1 MTNGSNLPVAARVPL
16 ELDARVRGVNVP
28 FRLVDVFA
36 PRPLA
41 GNQLCVVPEPVELE
55 DATMQG
61 LAKEIG
67 FSETTFVT
75 ESDGDRYAMR
85 IFTPAAELPFAGH
98 PTLGTVFV
106 LVSEGRV
113 SSPATQVV
121 AAGEIPVEVDLEAGT
136 AWMTQLPPVLGPVFE
151 DRELIARAIGLGV
164 RDLDPDLPV
173 RTVSTG
179 LPATI
184 VPVRDAEMLRRAVR
198 NAAGVA
204 DAVAASS
211 GEDLYLFA
219 ITEEGVTARMFDA
232 ELGVGEDPATGS
244 AAGALGAYLAEH
256 DLAGMP
262 GSVLIRQGAQV
273 GRPCE
278 LLVET
283 GREEGAWRIRVGGG
297 VHVVGRGTFEL

>member
-1 MTNGSNLPVAARVPL
+1 
-16 ELDARVRGVNVP
+16 VRDVYVP

-36 PRPLA
+36 SRPLA
-41 GNQLCVVPEPVELE
+41 GNQLCVVPEPVDLE
-55 DATMQG
+55 DATMQA

-75 ESDGDRYAMR
+75 ESGGDRYSLR

-98 PTLGTVFV
+98 PTLGTAFV

-113 SSPATQVV
+113 SSPGTQVA

-136 AWMTQLPPVLGPVFE
+136 AWMTQLPAEFGPVLD
-151 DRELIARAIGLGV
+151 DRELIARAIGLEV
-164 RDLDPDLPV
+164 DALVTELPV
-173 RTVSTG
+173 RTISTG

-184 VPVRDAEMLRRAVR
+184 VPLRGAETLRRAVR
-198 NAAGVA
+198 NAAAVA
-204 DAVAASS
+204 DAVAASG

-219 ITEEGVTARMFDA
+219 VTEEGVTARMFDA

-262 GSVLIRQGAQV
+262 GSVLIRQGEQV
-273 GRPCE
+273 GRPSE
-278 LLVET
+278 LSVET
-283 GREEGAWRIRVGGG
+283 AREDGAWRARVGGG

>member
-1 MTNGSNLPVAARVPL
+1 VTYRAATT
-16 ELDARVRGVNVP
+16 VRGVNVP
-28 FRLVDVFA
+28 FRLVDVFT
-36 PRPLA
+36 PTPLS
-41 GNQLCVVPEPVELE
+41 GNQLCVVPDPLELD
-55 DATMQG
+55 DATMQA

-75 ESDGDRYAMR
+75 ESGGDRYAMR

-98 PTLGTVFV
+98 PTLGTAFV

-113 SSPATQVV
+113 STPGTQST
-121 AAGEIPVEVDLEAGT
+121 AAGEVPIEVDLEDGT
-136 AWMTQLPPVLGPVFE
+136 AWMTQLRPGFGPVFE
-151 DRELIARAIGLGV
+151 DRELIARAIGLEVG
-164 RDLDPDLPV
+164 DLDPDLPV

-184 VPVRDAEMLRRAVR
+184 VPLHDAETLRRAVR
-198 NAAGVA
+198 NASVVA
-204 DAVAASS
+204 DAVVASG

-219 ITEEGVTARMFDA
+219 VTEEGVTARMFDA

-262 GSVLIRQGAQV
+262 GSVLIRQGAEV
-273 GRPCE
+273 GRPSE
-278 LLVET
+278 LFVET
-283 GREEGAWRIRVGGG
+283 GRDDGAWRVRVGGG